1 MTDRFRISVGNPV
14 NVDVTRSCRFRRG
27 SGRSLRRL
35 IAQGLTVHHMRVVVF
50 VPGEAGLGA
59 PESTV
64 KCSDSEDAAHFRS
77 EPLDRN
83 LSRVGTTAREV
94 RKPSLSPTCPER
106 QESGSA
112 PALGVPAFSP
122 LSRTSACLSENHLM
136 GKELRSCECVV
147 KSVSL

>member
-1 MTDRFRISVGNPV
+1 MRHV
-14 NVDVTRSCRFRRG
+14 
-27 SGRSLRRL
+27 
-35 IAQGLTVHHMRVVVF
+35 RVVVF

-59 PESTV
+59 PELTV

-83 LSRVGTTAREV
+83 LSRVGTTAREA

-122 LSRTSACLSENHLM
+122 LSRTSARLSEDSLT

-147 KSVSL
+147 RSDSL